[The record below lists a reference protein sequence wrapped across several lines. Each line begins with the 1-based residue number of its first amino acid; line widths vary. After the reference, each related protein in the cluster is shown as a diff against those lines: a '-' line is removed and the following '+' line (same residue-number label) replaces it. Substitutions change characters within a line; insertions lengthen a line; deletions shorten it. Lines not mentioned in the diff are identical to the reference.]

1 MKKAVIA
8 VAALFLVLAVAAFA
22 ADSGQTGNVQ
32 GSNFD
37 QKKTDMLKMVD
48 ERIASL
54 QEAKNCIQASKNDA
68 DIKTCRDKHRAEMM
82 ERRGEMQ
89 NQHGMGGPNG
99 MGGPGGPMGK

>member
-1 MKKAVIA
+1 MKKALIA
-8 VAALFLVLAVAAFA
+8 VAALSLVLAVAAFA
-22 ADSGQTGNVQ
+22 ADSGQPGNVPGQ
-32 GSNFD
+32 TFD

-82 ERRGEMQ
+82 EKRGEMQ
-89 NQHGMGGPNG
+89 HQHG